1 MKTIAK
7 VSFVIIGSLIGAGFA
22 SGKEIYTFFGSYG
35 LQAIAG
41 IILSTVLTGII
52 IAKVLQLL
60 KNHSISNYQ
69 DFLEC
74 ITRKKRDSL
83 VTRILNI
90 IIKIFLLISFYVMV
104 SGFSSYFHQEFGIPI
119 LIGSSIMALFSF
131 FIFSKDIQGV
141 VKANTFLVP
150 ILMVLILLLGFKT
163 VTPNIVEKIQAM
175 EIPHITNWITSA
187 ILYSS
192 YNSILLI
199 PILIPLKKYIQKRN
213 HILGI
218 SLFCTIV
225 IGIMSLCMLSLLTKI
240 DISISSIEMPI
251 IYVANLLGKVYPYF
265 YGFVIVSAIFT
276 SAICTGYSFLENGK
290 ENVKT
295 YFWKNVFVCGSS
307 IFVSHLG
314 FSNLVNALYPVFG
327 YLGLLQI
334 FFLFFG
340 FSIEKNRKN

>member
-1 MKTIAK
+1 MLIAN
-7 VSFVIIGSLIGAGFA
+7 
-22 SGKEIYTFFGSYG
+22 T
-35 LQAIAG
+35 
-41 IILSTVLTGII
+41 
-52 IAKVLQLL
+52 
-60 KNHSISNYQ
+60 
-69 DFLEC
+69 
-74 ITRKKRDSL
+74 
-83 VTRILNI
+83 LNKATLI

-141 VKANTFLVP
+141 VKANTFLFP

-290 ENVKT
+290 ENGIKLDERA
-295 YFWKNVFVCGSS
+295 NVY
-307 IFVSHLG
+307 
-314 FSNLVNALYPVFG
+314 N
-327 YLGLLQI
+327 
-334 FFLFFG
+334 
-340 FSIEKNRKN
+340 IEVIM

>member
-225 IGIMSLCMLSLLTKI
+225 IGIMSLCMLSLLTQI
-240 DISISSIEMPI
+240 DISISSI
-251 IYVANLLGKVYPYF
+251 
-265 YGFVIVSAIFT
+265 VS
-276 SAICTGYSFLENGK
+276 L
-290 ENVKT
+290 
-295 YFWKNVFVCGSS
+295 
-307 IFVSHLG
+307 
-314 FSNLVNALYPVFG
+314 
-327 YLGLLQI
+327 
-334 FFLFFG
+334 
-340 FSIEKNRKN
+340 